1 MHKWDDVVRHNT
13 ETKEGCW
20 VVMDGMVFD
29 IEAWLPEHPGGG
41 TIIPEQALNK
51 DCTVFF
57 ELCAAYLRIA
67 RMPLAPPC
75 VHAFCKQT
83 RESSTRAPTHRSI
96 C

>member
-57 ELCAAYLRIA
+57 ELCAAYLRIT
-67 RMPLAPPC
+67 RMHSASSVRAC
-75 VHAFCKQT
+75 T
-83 RESSTRAPTHRSI
+83 RWPAHRDPR
-96 C
+96 